1 MVWGLSQR
9 LLRDTHDAEDVF
21 QTTFLVLLRKAHAI
35 VDRERVGSWTYR
47 VAYHAA
53 LKART
58 RSVRRRTRET
68 SGKDMS
74 AAVQPY
80 EDGQDEMS
88 ALLDQE
94 INRLSKKYHDVVS
107 LCYLQGKTNEQAALE
122 LGCPVGTVAGRLSR
136 ARDQLRGRLAQCS
149 VALSSVYLANVLT
162 PDALAKAVPPPLLYS
177 TVKAASAL
185 AANGAMTG
193 AFASSVHA
201 LAGEVIGQMAWRKLK
216 LVAVCLLGALTLAG
230 SGVAVYRTYTT
241 RPGSVAEVAA
251 PEPAKPPEIARPIT
265 VRSGPQEGQSLR
277 GRRLQP
283 LHLNGPDKGSQA
295 CLINKCGPKP
305 VVMIFAR
312 DANASTQQLIQKLD
326 AACTAH
332 ADRFLKS
339 FVVFDQS
346 VPGLQQELE
355 RWLATT
361 AFKEVII
368 TVGRPALFQQYDIRE
383 QVAVTI
389 VLYKNST
396 VVANHA
402 FEKGPLADADNDKIL
417 EDLRKILP

>member
-21 QTTFLVLLRKAHAI
+21 QTTFVVLMRKAHAI
-35 VDRERVGSWTYR
+35 VDRERVGSWIYR

-58 RSVRRRTRET
+58 RSARRRTTEA

-80 EDGQDEMS
+80 EDGQDEMI

-94 INRLSKKYHDVVS
+94 INRLSKKYHEVVS

-136 ARDQLRGRLAQCS
+136 ARDQLRDRLARCG
-149 VALSSVYLANVLT
+149 VALSGAHLANVLT
-162 PDALAKAVPPPLLYS
+162 PDALAKAVPTPLLYS

-185 AANGAMTG
+185 AANGAMAD

-201 LAGEVIGQMAWRKLK
+201 LAGEVIGQMAWRKVK
-216 LVAVCLLGALTLAG
+216 WVAVCLLGALTLAG
-230 SGVAVYRTYTT
+230 SGVTVYRAYTT
-241 RPGSVAEVAA
+241 QPGSVGEVAA
-251 PEPAKPPEIARPIT
+251 PVT

-277 GRRLQP
+277 GKRLQP

-326 AACTAH
+326 AACAAH
-332 ADRFLKS
+332 TDRFLKS

-361 AFKEVII
+361 PLKEVII
-368 TVGRPALFQQYDIRE
+368 SVGRPTVFQQYEIRE

-396 VVANHA
+396 IVANHA
-402 FEKGPLADADNDKIL
+402 FEKGQLANADNDKIL